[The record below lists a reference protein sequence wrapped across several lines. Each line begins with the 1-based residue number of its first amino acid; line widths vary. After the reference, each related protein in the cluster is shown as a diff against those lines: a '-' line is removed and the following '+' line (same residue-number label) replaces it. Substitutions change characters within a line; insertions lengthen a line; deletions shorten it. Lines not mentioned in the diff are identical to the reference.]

1 MKKSQSSSSNSSTQ
15 KKLKNLSVF
24 PHKTSYSSFETI
36 CNPITRS
43 KRT

>member
-15 KKLKNLSVF
+15 KKLKSLRIF
-24 PHKTSYSSFETI
+24 PNKTSYSSLETI